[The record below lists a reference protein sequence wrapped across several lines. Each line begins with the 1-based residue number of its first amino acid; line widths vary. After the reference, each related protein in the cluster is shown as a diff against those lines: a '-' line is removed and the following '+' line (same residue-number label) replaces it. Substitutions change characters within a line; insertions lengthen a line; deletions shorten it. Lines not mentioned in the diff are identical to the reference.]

1 MKKYACI
8 ALLSSAILVGCHTST
23 TSEKQTKETTS
34 KNQKETKEVQAKAVE
49 VALAQ
54 GIISWEPFEYNAQNT
69 TLYTKN
75 VKDSFKEVR
84 YNIWRTADGL
94 ESKQTFVSKDKT
106 RDFALPFHLQSFHLK
121 RGEFQIETVGI
132 KEDNKEVPLV
142 KSTITFQQYV
152 PVLMYHA
159 IEKYPGPSDGE
170 LGLYVPPEQFEKH
183 MQYLKDNGYTMLTF
197 ERWSDV
203 NRVNKPI
210 FITMDDGRKNNMNA
224 LHILQKLKDDRFQ
237 PAATEFLVSNDID
250 KPNRLTTDEVKQ
262 MLNSGIFSIQS
273 HTANH
278 TMMAYTNNYDEELR
292 TSKEKIEN
300 LTGKKI
306 IALAYPVGSYND
318 QAVEA
323 TKKHYEF
330 AVTTDHG
337 THITKGTPNEQYL
350 IKRHFVGPNTTMA
363 QFISLVKEKY

>member
-8 ALLSSAILVGCHTST
+8 ALLSSAILVGCNPST
-23 TSEKQTKETTS
+23 ASEKQTKEATYKS
-34 KNQKETKEVQAKAVE
+34 QKETKEVQAKAVE
-49 VALAQ
+49 VPVTQ
-54 GIISWEPFEYNAQNT
+54 GLISWDPFEYNAKNT

-75 VKDSFKEVR
+75 LRDSFKEVR
-84 YNIWRTADGL
+84 YNIWRTADGP

-121 RGEFQIETVGI
+121 RGEFQIETVGL
-132 KEDNKEVPLV
+132 KEDNTEVPLV

-152 PVLMYHA
+152 PFLMYHA
-159 IEKYPGPSDGE
+159 IEKYPGPSDGD
-170 LGLYVPPEQFEKH
+170 LGLYVSPEQFEKH

-197 ERWSDV
+197 ERWGDV
-203 NRVNKPI
+203 NRVNKPV
-210 FITMDDGRKNNMNA
+210 FVTMDDGRKNNMNA

-237 PAATEFLVSNDID
+237 PAATEFLVSSTID
-250 KPNRLTTDEVKQ
+250 TPNRLTTDDIKQ
-262 MLNSGIFSIQS
+262 MLDSGIFSIQS

-278 TMMAYTNNYDEELR
+278 TMMAYTTNYDEELR
-292 TSKEKIEN
+292 ASKEKIEG
-300 LTGKKI
+300 LTGKKV

-318 QAVEA
+318 PAVEE

-363 QFISLVKEKY
+363 QFMSLVKEKN

>member
-8 ALLSSAILVGCHTST
+8 AVLSSTILVGCNTST
-23 TSEKQTKETTS
+23 SSDKQTKPAIAES
-34 KNQKETKEVQAKAVE
+34 QKEKKKVE
-49 VALAQ
+49 VKTVEVPLTQ
-54 GIISWEPFEYNAQNT
+54 GIVAWDPFEYNAKNT
-69 TLYTKN
+69 TLYTKDLR
-75 VKDSFKEVR
+75 DSFTQVR
-84 YNIWRTADGL
+84 YNIWRTADGP
-94 ESKQTFVSKDKT
+94 ESKQTFVSQEKDHN
-106 RDFALPFHLQSFHLK
+106 FALPFHLTAFNLK
-121 RGEFQIETVGI
+121 RGEYQIETIGL
-132 KEDNKEVPLV
+132 KEDNKEVPLA
-142 KSTITFQQYV
+142 KSTITFQQHV
-152 PVLMYHA
+152 PFLMYHA
-159 IEKYPGPSDGE
+159 IEKYPGPADGE

-197 ERWSDV
+197 ERWGDV

-210 FITMDDGRKNNMNA
+210 FITLDDGRKNNMNA
-224 LHILQKLKDDRFQ
+224 LHILQKLKDDKFQ
-237 PAATEFLVSNDID
+237 PAATEFVVSNDLD

-262 MLNSGIFSIQS
+262 MLDSGIFSIQS

-278 TMMAYTNNYDEELR
+278 TMMAHTNNYDEELH
-292 TSKEKIEN
+292 TSKEKIESI
-300 LTGKKI
+300 TGKKI

-318 QAVEA
+318 QAVEE

-350 IKRHFVGPNTTMA
+350 IKRHFVGPYTTMG